1 MSTPKSL
8 SSVELYRKDVS
19 SHLDSRQN
27 KILLS
32 CKVGLGPSIKGIS
45 RMKFD
50 CSLDSNVFFMG
61 VASISES
68 L

>member
-1 MSTPKSL
+1 MVIRIKFCFN
-8 SSVELYRKDVS
+8 VKKDWVQRP
-19 SHLDSRQN
+19 LMVD
-27 KILLS
+27 
-32 CKVGLGPSIKGIS
+32 VGMKGIS